1 MHYDA
6 FRCKFPLTDSSYL
19 SSSIGAVGIEG
30 FGFVDVRYESSVFVA
45 FLGFKVGVPVPPPD
59 GRDCFLKAEVDLK
72 YV

>member
-1 MHYDA
+1 MRCDA
-6 FRCKFPLTDSSYL
+6 FRCEFQLTDSSYL

-45 FLGFKVGVPVPPPD
+45 FLGFNVGVPEAPDD